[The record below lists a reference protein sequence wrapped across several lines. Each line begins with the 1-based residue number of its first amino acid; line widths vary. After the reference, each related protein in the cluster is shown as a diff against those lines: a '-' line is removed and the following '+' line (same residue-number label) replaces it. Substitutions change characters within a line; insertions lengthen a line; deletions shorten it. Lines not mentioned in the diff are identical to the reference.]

1 MLIAR
6 MCPLALTLLAQH
18 THPYLTLTSTK
29 KKLFNSIAAFGG
41 VMVDTVEAQL
51 RGQGFIPQE
60 PD

>member
-6 MCPLALTLLAQH
+6 MSPLALTLLAQH
-18 THPYLTLTSTK
+18 KYTPTHAQK
-29 KKLFNSIAAFGG
+29 KKLFNSVAAFGG
-41 VMVDTVEAQL
+41 VMVDTVAAQL